1 MALSFCETDSDTI
14 KSEIITKYEE
24 ISGRSLA
31 SADPIRLFLE
41 SIAAV
46 IVQQRVLI
54 DWAAKQNL
62 LSYSSGDYLDA
73 LGELLSVERL
83 AASAAITTIRY
94 TLSEALDFAVTIP
107 AGNRTTPD
115 GSLYF
120 ATDTATVIAAGET
133 YADIDATCTTT
144 GEAGN
149 GYVAGQINTI
159 VDPIAYVASVANT
172 TTSSGGGDIEDDDS
186 LRERIRLAP
195 ESFSVAGPSGA
206 YEYWAK
212 TASSSIADVYIY
224 APSSEPGYVY
234 VYVLMENGELPTD
247 DILELVAETLDDEKI
262 RPITDT
268 VIVLAPEEVS
278 YDLDVTYYIAEDD
291 STNAATIQAAV
302 EAAVEE
308 YILWQKSK
316 IGRDVLPS
324 KLIQLVMAAGALR
337 VEVNSPTHTVLSGT
351 QVAICGDSTVTF
363 GGLEEG

>member
-1 MALSFCETDSDTI
+1 MALSFCDTDADTI
-14 KSEIITKYEE
+14 KTEVITKYEE

-31 SADPIRLFLE
+31 SADPVRLFLE
-41 SIAAV
+41 SIAAI

-73 LGELLSVERL
+73 LGELLGVTRL
-83 AASAAITTIRY
+83 EASAAITTVRY

-115 GSLYF
+115 GALYF
-120 ATDTATVIAAGET
+120 ATDTATVIAAGDT
-133 YADIDATCTTT
+133 YADIDSTCTTT
-144 GEAGN
+144 GEDGN
-149 GYVAGQINTI
+149 GYVAGQIATI
-159 VDPIAYVASVANT
+159 VDPLPYVATAVNT
-172 TTSSGGGDIEDDDS
+172 TASSGGAGVEDDDS

-212 TASSSIADVYIY
+212 TASNSISDVTII
-224 APSSEPGYVY
+224 APSDEPGYVY
-234 VYVLMENGELPTD
+234 IYVLMEDGELPTD
-247 DILELVAETLDDEKI
+247 DILELVEETLDSEKL

-268 VIVLAPEEVS
+268 VVVQSPEAVS
-278 YDLDVTYYIAEDD
+278 YDIDLTYYVAESD
-291 STNAATIQAAV
+291 STSATAIQTAV

-308 YILWQKSK
+308 YVLWQKSK
-316 IGRDVLPS
+316 IGRDLLPS

-337 VEVNSPTHTVLSGT
+337 VEVTSPAHTVLTGT
-351 QVAICGDSTVTF
+351 QVAVADNVTATF